1 MHECFHKS
9 LWADNAAA
17 ASAPAALLTAAAA
30 AAADADASAVA
41 AAAVVAATVPAAAA
55 AAAELAKSQCIMY
68 EGIKNIAWTPQNSEN
83 DLRFNAFGV
92 VTKRHT
98 CRLDILFLYEWT
110 EECCG

>member
-68 EGIKNIAWTPQNSEN
+68 EGIKNYCLDTTQLRKCSQNQCFWGGHKTPHLSTGHFV
-83 DLRFNAFGV
+83 LV
-92 VTKRHT
+92 
-98 CRLDILFLYEWT
+98 
-110 EECCG
+110 